1 METRR
6 SKPSPPPSKGSAK
19 AKPKSPPKVPPA
31 AKKDPASAPPP
42 PGAPR
47 KDAPKAPA
55 GRSESDQPPSTIP
68 VKSFYRPVP
77 AVDDAKPLADS
88 FLGVL
93 RRACDDEIRSVRLS
107 RLSGV
112 PRAAIAA
119 HSRPWAPPPAAQ
131 TRPSW
136 EFYQERLLASKEPR
150 ERKKGK
156 LPNFMPGDFHYE
168 KWGTIGP
175 SYLVDPAP
183 ERLSAVADPVDFI
196 CNSRYRA
203 LASGGEGKIFK
214 AERDDHTP
222 IAFATARLNMTMKV
236 EDEVGMDCLRVEEQE
251 KKLAAGVWVAEEVA
265 ELAKQRWRI
274 NRKLAAI
281 MGERTFRY
289 RPDFVLPVDDFS
301 GVEFPR
307 CRLSE
312 LHFLTYIIFL
322 VEAHSELTPPTDRR
336 YNITRLLYRFLPLL
350 LEAQQH
356 PECDFHFAA
365 PSLHLAFIFRWLNLL
380 NRLDDYFRA
389 AKYIPLRATF
399 GLVGGLRADQSVS
412 SVRLLTPLF
421 DGIRD
426 GAGLSA
432 AFCDLR
438 NIAIAMRANH
448 AGGLARHAMTLLRR
462 QPPPPRQVL
471 LEGLCRNFP
480 GQPPHLVKFVFEGGL
495 FTATASTPDVAITT
509 TPLVFPQY
517 STLSFQPKGN
527 AAEVGEI
534 FHAGNLTFTVGVR
547 DFDSGSGSQTFG
559 INFMAGTYS
568 SVISLDEDA
577 I

>member
-1 METRR
+1 LDTTFTL
-6 SKPSPPPSKGSAK
+6 
-19 AKPKSPPKVPPA
+19 
-31 AKKDPASAPPP
+31 
-42 PGAPR
+42 
-47 KDAPKAPA
+47 
-55 GRSESDQPPSTIP
+55 STIS
-68 VKSFYRPVP
+68 VKNFYRPVP
-77 AVDDAKPLADS
+77 PRPADDPRPLADS
-88 FLGVL
+88 FLGML
-93 RRACDDEIRSVRLS
+93 RRACDDEIKSLRLS
-107 RLSGV
+107 HLSGV
-112 PRAAIAA
+112 LRGAIAA
-119 HSRPWAPPPAAQ
+119 HSRPWPPPPAAQ
-131 TRPSW
+131 ARPSW
-136 EFYQERLLASKEPR
+136 EFYQERLLASKETR
-150 ERKKGK
+150 DRKKGK
-156 LPNFMPGDFHYE
+156 LPSFVPGDFHYE

-183 ERLSAVADPVDFI
+183 EKLSVVADPVDFF

-203 LASGGEGKIFK
+203 LATGGEGKVFK

-222 IAFATARLNMTMKV
+222 IALANARLSMTMKV
-236 EDEVGMDCLRVEEQE
+236 EDEVGMDYLRVEEQE
-251 KKLAAGVWVAEEVA
+251 KKLASGLWTSEEVS

-274 NRKLAAI
+274 NRRLAGI
-281 MGERTFRY
+281 MDERTFGY

-301 GVEFPR
+301 DVEFPR

-336 YNITRLLYRFLPLL
+336 YNITHVLYRFVPLL
-350 LEAQQH
+350 LEAQHH
-356 PECDFHFAA
+356 PECDFHFVG
-365 PSLHLAFIFRWLNLL
+365 PSLHLAFIFRWFNLL
-380 NRLDDYFRA
+380 NRLSEYFQA
-389 AKYIPLRATF
+389 SKYIPLRATF
-399 GLVGGLRADQSVS
+399 GLVKGLRADQSVS
-412 SVRLLTPLF
+412 SVRALAPLF

-462 QPPPPRQVL
+462 QPRLPRQVV
-471 LEGLCRNFP
+471 LECLCRNFP
-480 GQPPHLVKFVFEGGL
+480 GQPPHLVKFVFDGGL
-495 FTATASTPDVAITT
+495 FTARASRPDVAIAT
-509 TPLVFPQY
+509 TPMVFPQY
-517 STLSFQPKGN
+517 STLSFQPKGT
-527 AAEVGEI
+527 APEVGEI

-559 INFMAGTYS
+559 INFMPGTYS